1 MSNSQ
6 NIKPLKIKELF
17 KSNDVYRIPIYQR
30 NYTWGKGQVEQL
42 IQDILDFSEINP
54 DKIYYIGTLVVYE
67 RKENNS
73 TIYETIDG

>member
-17 KSNDVYRIPIYQR
+17 KSNDVYIIPIYQR

-42 IQDILDFSEINP
+42 IQDILDFSEINK
-54 DKIYYIGTLVVYE
+54 DKTVKKIYNL
-67 RKENNS
+67 K
-73 TIYETIDG
+73 